1 MPDRLVPVFAAA
13 GVRYRGAY
21 GGRGSGKTRTFAKM
35 SAVIGTSVAQSGD
48 TGLIVCGREYQNS
61 LEESSFAEV
70 KAAIMSEPFLAARYE
85 IGEKYIRTID
95 KRVDFAFIGL
105 RHSLDSLKSKAKIH
119 LLWVDE
125 AEHVRESAWS
135 KIVPTVREA
144 GSEIWVTWNRERRN
158 SATDLRFIQHA
169 DADMAI
175 AEINW
180 ADNPWFPD
188 VLDRERLRDLRD
200 RPDQYGHVWGGDY
213 KTVVTGAYYT
223 LHLRDAAAQGRIC
236 RVTPDPL
243 LPIKL
248 FCDIGGTGARS
259 DAFAMWAGQYV
270 GREIRVLNYYE
281 AQGQELGHHLGWL
294 RQQGYSPTKSEIY
307 LPHDGATHDRVYA
320 VSYESALKS
329 AGYRVHVVPNQGRG
343 AAMARIEAGRRLMC
357 MMWFNAETTEA
368 GRESLAWYHAKIDT
382 QRNIDLGPDHDFS
395 SHAADAFGL
404 MAICYKAPTAG
415 KSKPRIAVHRPR
427 DRAMGY

>member
-1 MPDRLVPVFAAA
+1 
-13 GVRYRGAY
+13 
-21 GGRGSGKTRTFAKM
+21 
-35 SAVIGTSVAQSGD
+35 
-48 TGLIVCGREYQNS
+48 
-61 LEESSFAEV
+61 
-70 KAAIMSEPFLAARYE
+70 MSEPFLAARYE